1 MPTASLS
8 RRQLL
13 TSAAAG
19 LALAAL
25 PARGPRA
32 NGAGVV
38 RAALKPA
45 PARLP
50 VVGMGYP
57 DTHVWAYNGG
67 LPGPELRVP
76 QGGRLSVAV
85 TNGLDQG
92 TTVHWHGLRL
102 PNAMDGVGHLTQAP
116 VRPGETFTYAFDAPD
131 AGTYWYHPHLR
142 SSEQLARGLYGA
154 LIVEEAEPPR
164 VDRDLTVILDDW
176 RLTRQAQLAGGF
188 GAPHDMTHAGRL
200 GNTVTVNGRITEA
213 IDVRAGE
220 RLRLRLINAANAR
233 IFGVEMDGHA
243 PVVIALDGQP
253 VAPHAPAGGR
263 MTLGPGMRADVI
275 LDCAGDPGHRTVVAD
290 RFDPRG
296 GYRLFDLAYSADA
309 PLRRTPLDA
318 PVALAANPV
327 PEPDLAA
334 AKRHEIVFTGGA
346 MGRMDGAVLD
356 GRWHE
361 PRALIAAGK
370 LWALNDI
377 AATGPTDRPLLTLRR
392 GRSYLFDL
400 VNQTAW
406 WHPIHLHGHHFRLLS
421 RNGAAVPHT
430 PWHDTALMA
439 PRERVRVAF
448 VADNPGDWML
458 HCHVL
463 EHQQGG
469 MMGIVRVA

>member
-1 MPTASLS
+1 VPASPLS

-13 TSAAAG
+13 TTAAAG

-25 PARGPRA
+25 PARPPQA
-32 NGAGVV
+32 AGVHGV
-38 RAALKPA
+38 RARLKPA

-50 VVGMGYP
+50 VVAMGYP

-76 QGGRLSVAV
+76 QGARLTVAV
-85 TNGLDQG
+85 ENGLEQG

-102 PNAMDGVGHLTQAP
+102 PNAMDGVGHLTQP
-116 VRPGETFTYAFDAPD
+116 PIRPGETFTYAFDAPD

-142 SSEQLARGLYGA
+142 SYEQLARGLYGA
-154 LIVEEAEPPR
+154 LIVEEPEPPQ
-164 VDRDLTVILDDW
+164 VDRELTLILDDW

-200 GNTVTVNGRITEA
+200 GNTVTVNGRITDKIE
-213 IDVRAGE
+213 VRAGE

-233 IFGVEMDGHA
+233 IFALEMDGHA

-253 VAPHAPAGGR
+253 VTPHTPEGGR
-263 MTLGPGMRADVI
+263 IALGPGMRADVI
-275 LDCAGDPGHRTVVAD
+275 LDCAQDPGSRAVVAD

-296 GYRLFDLAYSADA
+296 GYRLFDLAYGDAA
-309 PLRRTPLDA
+309 PLRRHPLAA
-318 PVALAANPV
+318 PVALPANPLA
-327 PEPDLAA
+327 EPDLDN
-334 AKRHEIVFTGGA
+334 AKRHQIVFTGGA
-346 MGRMDGAVLD
+346 MGGMQGAVLD

-361 PRALIAAGK
+361 PRALFAAGK

-377 AATGPTDRPLLTLRR
+377 AAKGPADRPLLTLTR
-392 GRSYLFDL
+392 GRSYVLDL
-400 VNQTAW
+400 ENDTAW
-406 WHPIHLHGHHFRLLS
+406 WHPIHLHGHHFRVLS
-421 RNGAAVPHT
+421 RNGAPAPHR

-463 EHQQGG
+463 EHQAGG